1 MKSNLLEGLIEMNH
15 GVGGD
20 TAFNLGKRSFRSQRN
35 HLDVTRTSKSVRVIA
50 MKKKRMDA

>member
-1 MKSNLLEGLIEMNH
+1 MNH

-35 HLDVTRTSKSVRVIA
+35 HLDVTKTSKSVRVIA